1 MIKVL
6 GARLG
11 LDSCFSFLFFVCVV
25 VFCFLNPIMASPW
38 FRIMHHRVFVEA
50 SVALPQFLSFF
61 LKTTK
66 SSFDLTTEDAV
77 LMRPN

>member
-38 FRIMHHRVFVEA
+38 FRIMHHRVSVEA
-50 SVALPQFLSFF
+50 SVALPQF
-61 LKTTK
+61 
-66 SSFDLTTEDAV
+66 
-77 LMRPN
+77 